1 MRETWGL
8 GLSLAIIL
16 ALQLPAWGT
25 LGMRASDLELRYA
38 WEAGP
43 EGTRLYQLGE
53 VVFSPILVD
62 GRMMGAIAELP
73 AGSSLA
79 DLTEL
84 LARMTEGL
92 RQSPAVEG
100 GTLEAN
106 TWERVTPDYR
116 AMARVEGEKIF
127 VLVQETERPPTPP
140 SMSENLPPVP
150 NTVEDPYYRAQNDL
164 EILQMAMEAYRARHY
179 FRYPQVKNVD
189 MLIQALQRADVL
201 PDGFRL
207 QAPVTEFG
215 VTRTGYRIT
224 LQAGGRPVTIRQPER
239 FEPFWAF
246 WQIRPFP

>member
-1 MRETWGL
+1 MRGTWGL
-8 GLSLAIIL
+8 GLGLSIIL

-53 VVFSPILVD
+53 VVFSPILVG
-62 GRMMGAIAELP
+62 GRMVGAIAELP
-73 AGSSLA
+73 AGSSPA
-79 DLTEL
+79 DLSEL
-84 LARMTEGL
+84 LAQMTEGL
-92 RQSPAVEG
+92 RQEPALER
-100 GTLEAN
+100 GTLAAS

-127 VLVQETERPPTPP
+127 ILVQETLEPPTPP
-140 SMSENLPPVP
+140 STGEYLPPVP

-164 EILQMAMEAYRARHY
+164 EILQMALESYRARHY
-179 FRYPQVKNVD
+179 FRYPQTQNVD
-189 MLIQALQRADVL
+189 MLIQALQRAEVL

-224 LQAGGRPVTIRQPER
+224 VRAGGRAVTIRQPER
-239 FEPFWAF
+239 FDPFWVF